1 MTDFDFSDEL
11 TAQSDA
17 AIADIAPRISEIDAI
32 SEANTRR
39 VLSAFRKHR
48 VSEAHFAGTTGY
60 GYDDRGREA
69 LDAIFA
75 ELMYAETAL
84 VRTAFANGTHAI
96 TTALFGALGAGDT
109 LLSVTG
115 APYDTIRTAI
125 GVDKNGAPGGEARG
139 SLREW
144 GVSYAQVDI
153 DEDMD
158 VWLRNVARAAADER
172 VAAVLIQRSRG
183 YSEREALS
191 IADIAH
197 LADTIH
203 SVNSSA
209 AVIVD
214 NCYGEF
220 TETLEPCAVGA
231 DLVAGSLIKNPGGG
245 LAPCGGYVAGR
256 ADLVEGAAF
265 RLTSPGI
272 GGEVG
277 ATLDVNRSL
286 FQGLFMAP
294 HTVAQA
300 LKTAVFCARL
310 LEGLGFDVSPAWDAP
325 RSDIIQSVRLRSG
338 ELVKRFCA
346 GIQGASPVDSH
357 VTPEPWAMPGYD
369 CDVIMAA
376 GAFISGASIELSA
389 DAPMREPF
397 TVYLQGGLTFEA
409 GKLGIMNAA
418 AAMLAAE

>member
-1 MTDFDFSDEL
+1 MDFNFSEEL
-11 TAQSDA
+11 LTLSARTM
-17 AIADIAPRISEIDAI
+17 ADIAPRFAELDAVA
-32 SEANTRR
+32 ETNTRR
-39 VLSAFRKHR
+39 VMAAFRKHR

-60 GYDDRGREA
+60 GYDDRGRET

-75 ELMYAETAL
+75 EVMGAEDAL
-84 VRTAFANGTHAI
+84 VRTSIANGTHAI
-96 TTALFGALGAGDT
+96 TAALFGALKSGDV

-125 GVDKNGAPGGEARG
+125 GVDEHGAPRDCRG
-139 SLREW
+139 SLLEW
-144 GVSYAQVDI
+144 GVEYRQVEI
-153 DEDMD
+153 DDD
-158 VWLRNVARAAADER
+158 ADAWLQAVRAAAADER

-183 YSEREALS
+183 YSERDALT
-191 IADIAH
+191 IANIAR
-197 LADTIH
+197 LVDAIH
-203 SVNSSA
+203 GVNPRA

-220 TETLEPCAVGA
+220 AETMEPCAVGA

-245 LAPCGGYVAGR
+245 FAPCGGYIAGR

-277 ATLDVNRSL
+277 ATLGVNRSL

-310 LEGLGFDVSPAWDAP
+310 FESLGYDVSPRWNAP
-325 RSDIIQSVRLRSG
+325 RSDIIQSVRLRDG

-346 GIQGASPVDSH
+346 GIQAASPVDSH

-397 TVYLQGGLTFEA
+397 TVYLQGGLTFES
-409 GKLGIMNAA
+409 GKLGIMSAA
-418 AAMLAAE
+418 NAMLR

>member
-1 MTDFDFSDEL
+1 MSDLAFDFSEEL
-11 TAQSDA
+11 QELAERA
-17 AIADIAPRISEIDAI
+17 MCDIALRFSEIEAVA
-32 SEANTRR
+32 EANTRR
-39 VLSAFRKHR
+39 ILNAFRTAR
-48 VSEAHFAGTTGY
+48 VSDAHFAGSTGY
-60 GYDDRGREA
+60 GYDDRGRET

-75 ELMYAETAL
+75 EVFGAEAAL
-84 VRTAFANGTHAI
+84 VRTSFANGTHAI
-96 TTALFGALGAGDT
+96 SAALFGALKAGDT

-115 APYDTIRTAI
+115 APYDTIQTAI
-125 GVDKNGAPGGEARG
+125 GVNGATRG

-144 GVSYAQVDI
+144 GVAYRQIEI
-153 DEDMD
+153 DERRER
-158 VWLRNVARAAADER
+158 WLASVREAAADEN

-183 YSEREALS
+183 YSERDALS
-191 IADIAH
+191 ISDIAH
-197 LADTIH
+197 LADAVH
-203 SVNSSA
+203 GANPRA

-220 TETLEPCAVGA
+220 VEALEPCAVGA
-231 DLVAGSLIKNPGGG
+231 DLIAGSLIKNPGGG

-272 GGEVG
+272 GAEVG

-286 FQGLFMAP
+286 FQGFFMAP

-310 LEGLGFDVSPAWDAP
+310 LELSGFDVSPTWDEP
-325 RSDIIQSVRLRSG
+325 RSDIIQSVRLGDG

-346 GIQGASPVDSH
+346 GIQAASPVDSH

-389 DAPMREPF
+389 DAPMREPY

-409 GKLGIMNAA
+409 GKLGIMS
-418 AAMLAAE
+418 AAERMRD